1 MAKNYDIN
9 PCLMKH
15 IVHNFSSCNLSQ
27 VEINALSYGSDHILN
42 NINIDT
48 YKN

>member
-1 MAKNYDIN
+1 
-9 PCLMKH
+9 MKH